1 MITKP
6 KSVIQKKATKI
17 IFSSSSPPNKLQ
29 TTNDSFLR
37 AGFPLQFAH
46 HHPSKQRESIVDHG
60 IDQVPFLFDQSIIRC
75 LDKYITEPYQ
85 QATYHLNRTLRNEGL
100 LENCLL
106 SISSI
111 YLMLDTNLMHVFCEA
126 LFTEVHI

>member
-1 MITKP
+1 MA
-6 KSVIQKKATKI
+6 SL
-17 IFSSSSPPNKLQ
+17 SLSPPSDKIQ
-29 TTNDSFLR
+29 TTNDAFLQ
-37 AGFPLQFAH
+37 AGFPLQFVH

-75 LDKYITEPYQ
+75 LNKYITEPYQ
-85 QATYHLNRTLRNEGL
+85 QATYHLNRTLRNYGL

-126 LFTEVHI
+126 LFTEVHILFFLIL